1 MNGLASTATSS
12 ESLSSPHNGL
22 NTLDDLLLGS
32 IDQVLLDLLGTKSR
46 EAVYDHLERNYSLAR
61 EKIPKDLD
69 RFFALLE
76 ETFGKGSK
84 TIGKAIIRKLFE
96 KLGWEFGEIGGFDFF
111 DYLEAVRARIAREL
125 VEHAKSANRHYNSLG
140 E

>member
-12 ESLSSPHNGL
+12 EDLPSPHKGP
-22 NTLDDLLLGS
+22 NTLDDLLLES
-32 IDQVLLDLLGTKSR
+32 IDQVLSDLLGTKSR

-125 VEHAKSANRHYNSLG
+125 IEQAKSANRHYNSLG
-140 E
+140 G